1 MTKVYPTPITSVVV
15 SPPKS
20 SAASKNPVVFTV
32 WKKSLLFNYDG
43 FPVFDSNGNL
53 VFRVDNYV
61 TGGNGE
67 IVLMDAFGRSV
78 VTIGRKRISL
88 SDTWQVHD
96 GETTLVPRFSVTKHM
111 NIFNTKSLA
120 YVCKEG
126 SSKNNDTRIPMYE
139 IDGSYAQRCCIVY
152 DDMRRNVAEIR
163 SKEAKGGTV
172 ALGVDVFRLVMQPSI
187 DPAVAMALIVVLDQ
201 MFGSSRRV
209 F

>member
-78 VTIGRKRISL
+78 VTIGRKRKSL
-88 SDTWQVHD
+88 SDTWQVYD

-126 SSKNNDTRIPMYE
+126 SSKNNNTRILMYE
-139 IDGSYAQRCCIVY
+139 IDGSYAQ
-152 DDMRRNVAEIR
+152 
-163 SKEAKGGTV
+163 
-172 ALGVDVFRLVMQPSI
+172 
-187 DPAVAMALIVVLDQ
+187 
-201 MFGSSRRV
+201 
-209 F
+209 